1 MTIGEIITLMF
12 VPALSGC
19 FGAVCANIY
28 ASRWRERRD
37 APQPSPSLQLGM
49 GDAHP
54 YRALQAS
61 APADAV
67 QLALDLSDEA
77 VRRERARVLAIV
89 RAAGEA
95 DGTKDG
101 KRVMNAIIA
110 GVGSAP

>member
-1 MTIGEIITLMF
+1 MLAIF
-12 VPALSGC
+12 VFVFA
-19 FGAVCANIY
+19 GAVGAFAGSFFANVG
-28 ASRWRERRD
+28 SGRRRGND
-37 APQPSPSLQLGM
+37 MPTSPSLQLGM

-77 VRRERARVLAIV
+77 VRRERARVLVIV

-95 DGTKDG
+95 DGTNDG